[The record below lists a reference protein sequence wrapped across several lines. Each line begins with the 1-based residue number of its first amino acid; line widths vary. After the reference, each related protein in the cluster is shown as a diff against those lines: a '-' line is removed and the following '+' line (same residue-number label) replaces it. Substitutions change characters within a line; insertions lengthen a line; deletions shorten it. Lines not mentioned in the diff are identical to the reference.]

1 MTKAEAYRFLGTS
14 RSVARFRAE
23 RLYQQKCRHLQ
34 LQMVPGMPVAIRQR
48 AQVELAQ
55 LDAAWRI
62 ITAAGAARSSAKKPT
77 TPKTPTSARPRVPPR
92 RKSPAVVAM
101 GKRIT
106 SAMPYLAIITAVML
120 ALVVTIT
127 LIKPMKGNAMG
138 LLTSFVLGFIHLFLV
153 AVDIL
158 FVLMLTRMLSYRW
171 QARWLAVI
179 NATGKPAVDWFAG
192 RTARVLDHIGW
203 KVPSERAVL
212 FIGML
217 AISIMRLLVAA
228 SLGR

>member
-1 MTKAEAYRFLGTS
+1 
-14 RSVARFRAE
+14 
-23 RLYQQKCRHLQ
+23 
-34 LQMVPGMPVAIRQR
+34 MVPGMPVAIRQR

-55 LDAAWRI
+55 LDAAWRV
-62 ITAAGAARSSAKKPT
+62 ITAAGAASSSAK
-77 TPKTPTSARPRVPPR
+77 TPRTPPARVSPR
-92 RKSPAVVAM
+92 RKPRTVVTM
-101 GKRIT
+101 GKRIA
-106 SAMPYLAIITAVML
+106 SAMRYLALIAAAIL

-217 AISIMRLLVAA
+217 VISILRLLVAA

>member
-1 MTKAEAYRFLGTS
+1 MTKAEAYRVLGTS

-23 RLYQQKCRHLQ
+23 RLYQQKRRHLR
-34 LQMVPGMPVAIRQR
+34 LQMVPGMPVTVRQR
-48 AQVELAQ
+48 AQAELAQ
-55 LDAAWRI
+55 LDAAWHVI
-62 ITAAGAARSSAKKPT
+62 AAAGPARSS
-77 TPKTPTSARPRVPPR
+77 PKTPRSSPPRVSPR
-92 RKSPAVVAM
+92 RKSPTVGAM

-106 SAMPYLAIITAVML
+106 SAMPYLALITAVML

-138 LLTSFVLGFIHLFLV
+138 PFISFVLGFIHLFLV
-153 AVDIL
+153 AADIL
-158 FVLMLTRMLSYRW
+158 FVLLLARMLSYRW
-171 QARWLAVI
+171 QVHWLATV

-192 RTARVLDHIGW
+192 HVERILNHIGW
-203 KVPSERAVL
+203 KAPSERTVL

-217 AISIMRLLVAA
+217 AISIMRLLVIA

>member
-1 MTKAEAYRFLGTS
+1 
-14 RSVARFRAE
+14 
-23 RLYQQKCRHLQ
+23 
-34 LQMVPGMPVAIRQR
+34 
-48 AQVELAQ
+48 
-55 LDAAWRI
+55 
-62 ITAAGAARSSAKKPT
+62 
-77 TPKTPTSARPRVPPR
+77 
-92 RKSPAVVAM
+92 M

-106 SAMPYLAIITAVML
+106 SAMPYLARITAVML

-138 LLTSFVLGFIHLFLV
+138 LFISFVLGFIHLFLV

-158 FVLMLTRMLSYRW
+158 FVLLLARMLNYRW
-171 QARWLAVI
+171 QVHWLATV

-192 RTARVLDHIGW
+192 HVERILNHIGW
-203 KVPSERAVL
+203 KAPSERTVL

-217 AISIMRLLVAA
+217 VISIMRLLVIA

>member
-1 MTKAEAYRFLGTS
+1 
-14 RSVARFRAE
+14 
-23 RLYQQKCRHLQ
+23 
-34 LQMVPGMPVAIRQR
+34 
-48 AQVELAQ
+48 
-55 LDAAWRI
+55 
-62 ITAAGAARSSAKKPT
+62 
-77 TPKTPTSARPRVPPR
+77 
-92 RKSPAVVAM
+92 
-101 GKRIT
+101 
-106 SAMPYLAIITAVML
+106 MPYLAIITAVML

>member
-1 MTKAEAYRFLGTS
+1 MTKAEAYRILGAS

-23 RLYQQKCRHLQ
+23 RLYQQRCTQ
-34 LQMVPGMPVAIRQR
+34 LRLRMVPGMPVAIRQR

-55 LDAAWRI
+55 VDAAWRV
-62 ITAAGAARSSAKKPT
+62 ITAAGATSSSAR
-77 TPKTPTSARPRVPPR
+77 TPRTPPARVSPR
-92 RKSPAVVAM
+92 RKQRTVVAM
-101 GKRIT
+101 GKRIA
-106 SAMPYLAIITAVML
+106 SAMRYLAMIAAAIL
-120 ALVVTIT
+120 ALVVIIT

-153 AVDIL
+153 VVDIL

-171 QARWLAVI
+171 QTRWLAVI
-179 NATGKPAVDWFAG
+179 NAAGKPAVDWFAG
-192 RTARVLDHIGW
+192 RTARALNHIGW
-203 KVPSERAVL
+203 KVPSERTVL

-217 AISIMRLLVAA
+217 AISITRLLMVA